1 MAQDIEMGFPSP
13 LSGSKEELE
22 AFLDN
27 LFAEEMARLHLP
39 GAVIALVRDDEI
51 CLVKGYGYANLEKGV
66 KADPERSIFRVGS
79 VSKLF
84 TAVAVMQLAEKKLVD
99 LHTDVA
105 AYQDRIKL
113 ESRSGRTVT
122 LAHLLTHTGGFDE
135 KYLGISAKERSRTT
149 PLGDY
154 LSTEMPRQVRAPGE
168 YFQYSNH
175 GMALAGYIVEAV
187 SGLSFAE
194 YIDAE
199 ILEPLGMQNSGFD
212 LYPDRAPDLAVGYKY
227 SGQGFIPVPFDYI
240 VVAPAAGLSAS
251 ATDMARFMIAQ
262 LNEAGATV
270 LNAASVREM
279 QRQQFSYHRAIPGM
293 AYGFMENYMNGVR
306 VLEHGG
312 DCPGFSSHLML
323 IPDYDAGLF
332 VSVNS
337 NAAHPLFA
345 RLLTEFMDRYFPAG
359 AAVVPSADT
368 PQREAR
374 IRSAA
379 GYYRPLRHS
388 RQDFTKLISLFE
400 QVAVAPGDR
409 GQFILRPVLA
419 GSFSSRTFM
428 EIEPFIFED
437 SARKAR
443 AIFLTGDSGDPEYLA
458 VGPHTWQKVGF
469 FESVPFQFALMGIF
483 VLISM
488 VGAVSWIG
496 GLVARALR
504 KKERRHSDKLGL
516 VAKLTGL
523 TSLLILCFFA
533 GSAIAFACMNEFLYG
548 IPPAA
553 YMLLILP
560 FAVSVLTLALTVI
573 NGRALAQR
581 LFKSWP
587 AVYYGFINLVF
598 LIFVIF
604 LVYWN
609 FLKLLF
615 QI

>member
-199 ILEPLGMQNSGFD
+199 ILEHWVNISLDSLLLCRQ
-212 LYPDRAPDLAVGYKY
+212 RH
-227 SGQGFIPVPFDYI
+227 
-240 VVAPAAGLSAS
+240 
-251 ATDMARFMIAQ
+251 
-262 LNEAGATV
+262 
-270 LNAASVREM
+270 SVRLHERIPLWYSPGSLHAADSSVCRFRSDACSHCY
-279 QRQQFSYHRAIPGM
+279 QRK
-293 AYGFMENYMNGVR
+293 GV
-306 VLEHGG
+306 
-312 DCPGFSSHLML
+312 SS
-323 IPDYDAGLF
+323 
-332 VSVNS
+332 
-337 NAAHPLFA
+337 
-345 RLLTEFMDRYFPAG
+345 
-359 AAVVPSADT
+359 
-368 PQREAR
+368 EA
-374 IRSAA
+374 
-379 GYYRPLRHS
+379 L
-388 RQDFTKLISLFE
+388 
-400 QVAVAPGDR
+400 
-409 GQFILRPVLA
+409 
-419 GSFSSRTFM
+419 
-428 EIEPFIFED
+428 
-437 SARKAR
+437 
-443 AIFLTGDSGDPEYLA
+443 
-458 VGPHTWQKVGF
+458 
-469 FESVPFQFALMGIF
+469 
-483 VLISM
+483 
-488 VGAVSWIG
+488 
-496 GLVARALR
+496 
-504 KKERRHSDKLGL
+504 
-516 VAKLTGL
+516 
-523 TSLLILCFFA
+523 
-533 GSAIAFACMNEFLYG
+533 
-548 IPPAA
+548 
-553 YMLLILP
+553 
-560 FAVSVLTLALTVI
+560 
-573 NGRALAQR
+573 
-581 LFKSWP
+581 
-587 AVYYGFINLVF
+587 
-598 LIFVIF
+598 
-604 LVYWN
+604 
-609 FLKLLF
+609 
-615 QI
+615 

>member
-1 MAQDIEMGFPSP
+1 MTQEFENGSRSP
-13 LSGSKEELE
+13 LSASKEELE

-39 GAVIALVRDDEI
+39 GAVIALVREDEI
-51 CLVKGYGYANLEKGV
+51 YLAKGYGYANLEKGV
-66 KADPERSIFRVGS
+66 KAEPERSIFRVGS

-84 TAVAVMQLAEKKLVD
+84 TAVAVMQLAEKGLVD

-105 AYQDRIKL
+105 AYQDLIKL
-113 ESRSGRTVT
+113 ASRSGRPVT

-135 KYLGISAKERSRTT
+135 KYLGMSAKERSRVTS
-149 PLGDY
+149 LGDY
-154 LSTEMPRQVRAPGE
+154 LSTEMPRQVRDPGE

-194 YIDAE
+194 YIDAQ

-212 LYPDRAPDLAVGYKY
+212 LDPERAPDLAVGYKY
-227 SGQGFIPVPFDYI
+227 GDQGFIPEPFDYI
-240 VVAPAAGLSAS
+240 VVAPAGGLSAS
-251 ATDMARFMIAQ
+251 AADMARFMIAQ
-262 LNEAGATV
+262 LNEDGAPVLSAG
-270 LNAASVREM
+270 SIREM
-279 QRQQFSYHRAIPGM
+279 QSRQFSYHREIPGM

-312 DCPGFSSHLML
+312 DCPGFSSHLVL
-323 IPDYDAGLF
+323 IPDHDTGMF
-332 VSVNS
+332 ISVNS
-337 NAAHPLFA
+337 NAAHPLID
-345 RLLTEFMDRYFPAG
+345 RLMAEFMDRYFPAG
-359 AAVVPSADT
+359 AGIVPSADT

-379 GYYRPLRHS
+379 GCYRSLRYT

-400 QVAVAPGDR
+400 QMTVTPGDS

-419 GSFSSRTFM
+419 GSFSSGTFM

-443 AIFLTGDSGDPEYLA
+443 AIFLTGDSGNPEYLA
-458 VGPHTWQKVGF
+458 VGPYTWQKVGF
-469 FESVPFQFALMGIF
+469 FESAPFQFALIGIF
-483 VLISM
+483 VLISL
-488 VGAVSWIG
+488 VGVLIWIG
-496 GLVARALR
+496 GLVAGALR
-504 KKERRHSDKLGL
+504 KKEKRHSGKLSL
-516 VAKLTGL
+516 VANLTGL

-533 GSAIAFACMNEFLYG
+533 GSAMAFACMNEFFYG
-548 IPPAA
+548 IPRAA
-553 YMLLILP
+553 YALLILP

-573 NGRALAQR
+573 NGRAVVQR
-581 LFKSWP
+581 RFTPGP

-604 LVYWN
+604 LGYWN
-609 FLKLLF
+609 FLKLPF